1 MRPCLIAG
9 EGQRGGLLLKM
20 FQLCR
25 RGLFPV
31 IGGRL
36 DMHKPLVDV
45 EDVAHALILAATRG
59 KPNEIYLVTSGI
71 RHTLREMLT
80 IAGGLTNTSRP
91 CVRVPL
97 PMARAA
103 ALVTPLVARLA
114 GREPPLSPER
124 LDLFLADRS
133 IDIGKARREL
143 GYSPHFRDLRA
154 MLARTYAWFGLSG
167 QL

>member
-91 CVRVPL
+91 CVSVPL

-103 ALVTPLVARLA
+103 ALVTTPLLPVSPAASRLFRPSASTCSLPTGRSTSARHA
-114 GREPPLSPER
+114 GS
-124 LDLFLADRS
+124 
-133 IDIGKARREL
+133 
-143 GYSPHFRDLRA
+143 
-154 MLARTYAWFGLSG
+154 
-167 QL
+167 